1 MGHGESSPHNPG
13 GWVIE
18 KYRLDQLP
26 QLLNVFRGDMSIVG
40 PRPEREIF
48 IQEFRELI
56 PSSRLGRRA
65 GDPAGKMVFCGVK
78 EKLPY
83 YSHRLL
89 VKPGITGWAQV
100 MYPYASSMAQTKE
113 KLQYDLFS

>member
-1 MGHGESSPHNPG
+1 MPSP
-13 GWVIE
+13 
-18 KYRLDQLP
+18 
-26 QLLNVFRGDMSIVG
+26 
-40 PRPEREIF
+40 
-48 IQEFRELI
+48 
-56 PSSRLGRRA
+56 SRLGRRA

-113 KLQYDLFS
+113 KLQYDLFYVKNIGFFWTWPFFSRPYVLSYILGREM